1 MSDYRTQDEIQ
12 RFDLVKLIILVLLIV
27 VLAILLL
34 RGCQAGAVP
43 PKVSLT
49 ATAPAVAQ
57 PLPPQPTPIPPTAT
71 QPMPTAIKPVA
82 PRLTSPVAGAA
93 LNDGKFTLKGT
104 GQPNSRVQIL
114 VGGKVVGEAQV
125 GADGAWTFA
134 ADLGKPGSYELVA
147 QAVDANGNVVSASDT
162 LPVTLTAPTPALAV
176 PALTF
181 PSAADKLTAGEVTF
195 KGTGTP
201 GSEVELAIDGQ
212 VIGRIKVGDD
222 GTWSLKTQVG
232 QPGTHQIKLRAL
244 DSAGKAAAESAA
256 LSLSFAPGTPQVA
269 ATKLQPAI
277 TSPAAGASLPVG
289 EVTLAGTGAA
299 GDEIEI
305 LDNGKVVGTVKVGAD
320 GQWRFAYVPGSGD
333 HELSGRVKANP
344 STVSGTLKVSVAAR
358 TLLPSAGGMC
368 VGPKGR
374 IEGDTYIVGVCDTL
388 TRISQNNR
396 VSLEALLA
404 ANPQIE
410 DPNLI
415 YMGQVLQLPH

>member
-1 MSDYRTQDEIQ
+1 MGNYRTQDEIQ

-27 VLAILLL
+27 VLVILLL

-93 LNDGKFTLKGT
+93 LNDGKVTLKGT

-134 ADLGKPGSYELVA
+134 ADLDKPGSYELVA
-147 QAVDANGNVVSASDT
+147 QAVDASGNVVSASDK
-162 LPVTLTAPTPALAV
+162 LLVTLNAPTPALAV

-212 VIGRIKVGDD
+212 VLGRIKVGDD

-232 QPGTHQIKLRAL
+232 QPGTHEVKLRAL

-256 LSLSFAPGTPQVA
+256 LSLPFAPGTPQVA
-269 ATKLQPAI
+269 AAKLQPAI
-277 TSPAAGASLPVG
+277 TSPAAGASLPAG
-289 EVTLAGTGAA
+289 EVTLVGTGAA

-320 GQWRFAYVPGSGD
+320 GGWRFAYMPGSGE

-344 STVSGTLKVSVAAR
+344 STVSGTLKVTVAAR
-358 TLLPSAGGMC
+358 TLLPPAGGMC

-374 IEGDTYIVGVCDTL
+374 IEGNTYRVGVCDTL
-388 TRISQNNR
+388 TRISHNHR

-415 YMGQVLQLPH
+415 YIGQVLQLPH

>member
-1 MSDYRTQDEIQ
+1 MSNYRTQDKIQ
-12 RFDLVKLIILVLLIV
+12 RFDLAKLIILVLLIV

-93 LNDGKFTLKGT
+93 LNDGKVTLKGT

-232 QPGTHQIKLRAL
+232 QPGAHQVKLRAL
-244 DSAGKAAAESAA
+244 DSTGKAAAESAA

-269 ATKLQPAI
+269 AAKLQPAI
-277 TSPAAGASLPVG
+277 TSPAAGASLPAG
-289 EVTLAGTGAA
+289 EVTLVGTGAA